1 MKKMNANE
9 TLKDLNYISTNG
21 MSVCNS
27 CANCGGCGSTCQSTC
42 KCFDQNS
49 EINDVRDVYRFN

>member
-1 MKKMNANE
+1 MKKMDKE
-9 TLKDLNYISTNG
+9 KILKELNYTGSTG

-27 CANCGGCGSTCQSTC
+27 CASCGGCGSSCQSTC

-49 EINDVRDVYRFN
+49 KVENVREIYTK

>member
-1 MKKMNANE
+1 MKKMNTNV
-9 TLKDLNYISTNG
+9 TLKDLNYISTDG

-42 KCFDQNS
+42 K
-49 EINDVRDVYRFN
+49 